1 MNESQH
7 PSPAPPDQGPCGDI
21 EQLAQQLQALPPLPA
36 PPGMWQRV
44 QRRAAERRE
53 SRRIGRRR
61 RRTVLALAASL
72 LAALGTVLLVG
83 QGEEDPART
92 PAPPAS
98 SAGVPHPQPGAS
110 DLDWPQLPLAA
121 SAEHLVLARIS
132 SIDADL
138 NRQLLQG
145 NGARPALLRQRAT
158 LADGLAHIQRHR
170 QQLLLRQA
178 VY

>member
-1 MNESQH
+1 MNEQQH
-7 PSPAPPDQGPCGDI
+7 PSPAPPDPAPGGDA
-21 EQLAQQLQALPPLPA
+21 EWLAQKLQALPPLPA

-44 QRRAAERRE
+44 RQRAAERRE
-53 SRRIGRRR
+53 ARRIGRRR
-61 RRTVLALAASL
+61 RRAALALAASL
-72 LAALGTVLLVG
+72 LAALGTLMLVG
-83 QGEEDPART
+83 KGEDDAART
-92 PAPPAS
+92 PAPAGVARALPPPAS
-98 SAGVPHPQPGAS
+98 E
-110 DLDWPQLPLAA
+110 LDWPQLPLAA

-170 QQLLLRQA
+170 QQLLLRRA